1 MAFAVK
7 YRPKKLSDL
16 VGQEVI
22 VKTLSNAIQNDQLHH
37 AYLFVGQFGSGKT
50 SAARV
55 LAAME
60 NCEVSPGIAPC
71 GECGICSD
79 IFHGHHSDIEEI
91 DAASTGKVEQI
102 RELKK
107 SALYLPIDGA
117 KKKYYII
124 DEFHSV
130 SSAGAE
136 ALLKLIEEPPSH
148 VRFILCTTELEKVKG
163 TIRSRCQVHEFKK
176 IYWRLIAKHLNDIV
190 KQEGL
195 EVETSVLSLCSR
207 LANGSM
213 RTALQNLEK
222 VASFSGNGN
231 VTTEDAEK
239 VFSTVS
245 EITYYDLIDEVV
257 GVNKDKIDTTSG
269 FKIINTML
277 QTGANYAAIYNGI
290 SEKLNDILICLT
302 SSKAGEFINVSE
314 EGKRRLKE
322 QATFCKEKIKAIL
335 DSLNYLHESAQAVE
349 YNMSTEIA
357 LQKWFIES
365 LYCFNTKK

>member
-16 VGQEVI
+16 IGQEVI

-37 AYLFVGQFGSGKT
+37 AYLFVGQYGSGKT
-50 SAARV
+50 TAARI

-60 NCEVSPGIAPC
+60 NCETSPGITPC
-71 GECGICSD
+71 GECGICND
-79 IFHGHHSDIEEI
+79 IFHGRHSDIEEI

-102 RELKK
+102 RELKT

-117 KKKYYII
+117 RKKYYII

-136 ALLKLIEEPPSH
+136 ALLKLIEEPPPH
-148 VRFILCTTELEKVKG
+148 VRFILCTTELDKVKG

-176 IYWRLIAKHLNDIV
+176 IYWRLIAK
-190 KQEGL
+190 QL
-195 EVETSVLSLCSR
+195 EEIAKKENLEAENSVLSLCSR

-213 RTALQNLEK
+213 RSALQNLEK
-222 VASFSGNGN
+222 VSSFSGNGK

-245 EITYYDLIDEVV
+245 EMTYYDLIDEVV
-257 GVNKDKIDTTSG
+257 GVNKEKVDATGG

-277 QTGANYAAIYNGI
+277 QTGANFAAIYNGI
-290 SEKLNDILICLT
+290 TEKLNDVLICLT
-302 SSKAGEFINVSE
+302 SSKAGEFVNVSE

-322 QATFCKEKIKAIL
+322 QATFCKDKIKAIL
-335 DSLNYLHESAQAVE
+335 DSLNYLHEASQAVE
-349 YNMSTEIA
+349 YNLSPETA

-365 LYCFNTKK
+365 LYCFNTGK